1 MPHFSY
7 LVTQPHD
14 TTRWADGDET
24 TWNESLHA
32 SLFGCLGER
41 DLVLLFGR
49 TNTADNHINTSQRL
63 DELLLWGLQ
72 VAFPN
77 LAAPILKARY
87 SWLLGRDRANKSD
100 NLLFIRK
107 TKAISLE
114 SIGKAGSWT
123 TYKVPGI
130 QQSVGDRTSGFTR
143 CSDEQNLGGHN
154 NFFKLIKMEDGL
166 GLK

>member
-24 TWNESLHA
+24 TWNESLHT

-49 TNTADNHINTSQRL
+49 TDTADNHINTSQRF
-63 DELLLWGLQ
+63 DEVLLWGLQ

-77 LAAPILKARY
+77 LASPILEARD

-100 NLLFIRK
+100 DLLFSEKSKQLVWGQLVGLEAGPLTKLPVSNSPLAIEPPVSPAAPTSKTLVDIIIR
-107 TKAISLE
+107 
-114 SIGKAGSWT
+114 
-123 TYKVPGI
+123 VN
-130 QQSVGDRTSGFTR
+130 
-143 CSDEQNLGGHN
+143 QNGVL
-154 NFFKLIKMEDGL
+154 MVR
-166 GLK
+166 

>member
-1 MPHFSY
+1 MPHSSY

-32 SLFGCLGER
+32 RLFGCLGER

-49 TNTADNHINTSQRL
+49 TDTADNHINTSQRFN
-63 DELLLWGLQ
+63 ELLLWGLQ

-77 LAAPILKARY
+77 LASPILEARD

-100 NLLFIRK
+100 DLLFSEE
-107 TKAISLE
+107 TKQLVWG
-114 SIGKAGSWT
+114 SIGRPGSWT
-123 TYKVPGI
+123 AYKVTGI

-154 NFFKLIKMEDGL
+154 NSS
-166 GLK
+166 